1 MKSKT
6 MLITSSSIMM
16 TVLMA
21 GLICPPLVTKTYADN
36 YNGYNDYAGDILTIV
51 TEITI
56 K

>member
-6 MLITSSSIMM
+6 MLITSSIMM

-21 GLICPPLVTKTYADN
+21 GLICPPFVTKTYADN
-36 YNGYNDYAGDILTIV
+36 YNGYNDYAGDILTLV